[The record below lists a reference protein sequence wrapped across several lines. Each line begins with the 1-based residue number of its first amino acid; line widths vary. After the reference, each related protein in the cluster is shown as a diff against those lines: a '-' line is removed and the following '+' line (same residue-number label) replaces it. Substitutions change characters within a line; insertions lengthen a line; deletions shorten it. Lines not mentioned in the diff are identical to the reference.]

1 MKMLKEAYAKAVTYI
16 RENMD
21 ILDEAAQFLIK
32 RETITGKEFMEIF
45 NKYKNPAEESDK
57 NVSETA
63 EKDAETEK
71 NIQENVEV
79 ETTETEAPHSEE
91 VSETEVK
98 EDSETKTEEAN
109 TSTFS
114 TGYAQWV
121 EDDDEE

>member
-1 MKMLKEAYAKAVTYI
+1 
-16 RENMD
+16 
-21 ILDEAAQFLIK
+21 
-32 RETITGKEFMEIF
+32 MEIF
-45 NKYKNPAEESDK
+45 NKYKNPAEEPDK

-63 EKDAETEK
+63 EKD
-71 NIQENVEV
+71 V
-79 ETTETEAPHSEE
+79 ETEALQSNG

-109 TSTFS
+109 TSTFN

>member
-1 MKMLKEAYAKAVTYI
+1 
-16 RENMD
+16 MD

-45 NKYKNPAEESDK
+45 NKYKNPSEESDK
-57 NVSETA
+57 NASETV
-63 EKDAETEK
+63 ENDAETEK
-71 NIQENVEV
+71 NIQENAEA
-79 ETTETEAPHSEE
+79 ETLQSNE

-121 EDDDEE
+121 EDDDDEE